1 MLIPLA
7 LFCASA
13 AFVLWR
19 NSQVGV
25 LADLAYP
32 LNTATRIAAG
42 DVPYRDFPLAQ
53 APGEFLMQALLIK
66 AFGPHFGIQIAYAT
80 LLGGLATA
88 LTYVIVL
95 QIIRGALASPRAVA
109 AILAFPLV
117 PLGIYAVYPHPFY
130 DADACLAVL
139 IAIVAILVARDRPTP
154 ATWLVAGGLIAVPI
168 FIKQNIG
175 GAFLVLSVA
184 ALAAEALAR
193 VSARQGFHWCV
204 AGIVVTLGVEILAL
218 QLFVGVDHYLRWAWT
233 FALAGRGVSLARFR
247 EFADPLIVWPA
258 ALIVLLAVVSP
269 FLQPRFRTPLFLA
282 GLGAWLVSMVL
293 APTAFFAVPRL
304 FPPLLIAASVL
315 ALARA
320 WRDGPNF
327 AALLPLVVAGTTL
340 GTLQS
345 LGLNGSA
352 FGIFPMLMIAIGS
365 LVHDLAWLIDRPQRI
380 APLTGIVLALVLTVA
395 GSAYTLENFRIRFV
409 DVNASGPV
417 MRSAFPSLTG
427 LSARG
432 PYLPDLDAIL
442 FWIRDNIPADE
453 PFVFLPG
460 EDPAYYALG
469 RRPPLP
475 SVYFYDVATPYS
487 PAEIARFADDARL
500 RWVFVKDRLQLIEE
514 PPLEQELVAALT
526 EHATLVARVGAY
538 RIYRR

>member
-1 MLIPLA
+1 MVLCARRKRIRSRKRPAAHSGSPRRRAAGRRRSRALSLWGHVRNARCAPSPLPLRRQAAFREAPARPRQDPPHRARHFRAPACGATLRPHHVRRAPLEDASPRARPPRGQAIAHRSLRASRHVSSRVAGRTAAAARSPLLIPVA

-42 DVPYRDFPLAQ
+42 DLPYRDFPLAQ
-53 APGEFLMQALLIK
+53 APGEFLIQALLIK
-66 AFGPHFGIQIAYAT
+66 ASGPHFAIHIAYAT
-80 LLGGLATA
+80 PLGGLATA

-247 EFADPLIVWPA
+247 EFADPPIVWPA
-258 ALIVLLAVVSP
+258 ALIVLLAFVSP

-327 AALLPLVVAGTTL
+327 AALLPLVVARTTL

-365 LVHDLAWLIDRPQRI
+365 LVHDLARLIDRP
-380 APLTGIVLALVLTVA
+380 
-395 GSAYTLENFRIRFV
+395 
-409 DVNASGPV
+409 
-417 MRSAFPSLTG
+417 
-427 LSARG
+427 
-432 PYLPDLDAIL
+432 
-442 FWIRDNIPADE
+442 
-453 PFVFLPG
+453 
-460 EDPAYYALG
+460 
-469 RRPPLP
+469 
-475 SVYFYDVATPYS
+475 
-487 PAEIARFADDARL
+487 
-500 RWVFVKDRLQLIEE
+500 
-514 PPLEQELVAALT
+514 
-526 EHATLVARVGAY
+526 H
-538 RIYRR
+538 

>member
-1 MLIPLA
+1 LLIPLA

-53 APGEFLMQALLIK
+53 APGEFLIQALLIK

-432 PYLPDLDAIL
+432 PYLADLDAIL

>member
-53 APGEFLMQALLIK
+53 APGEFLIQALLIK

-432 PYLPDLDAIL
+432 PYLADLDAIL

>member
-1 MLIPLA
+1 LA

-109 AILAFPLV
+109 AILAAPLV

-139 IAIVAILVARDRPTP
+139 IAIVAILAARDRPTP

-168 FIKQNIG
+168 LIKQNIG

-193 VSARQGFHWCV
+193 VSARQGFRWCV

-218 QLFVGVDHYLRWAWT
+218 QLFIGVDHYLQWAWT

-258 ALIVLLAVVSP
+258 ALIVLLAFVSQ
-269 FLQPRFRTPLFLA
+269 FLQPRFRTPLFVA
-282 GLGAWLVSMVL
+282 GLGAWLVSMAL

-320 WRDGPNF
+320 WRHGPSF

-340 GTLQS
+340 GTIQS
-345 LGLNGSA
+345 LGLNGSV
-352 FGIFPMLMIAIGS
+352 FGIFPMLVIAIGS
-365 LVHDLAWLIDRPQRI
+365 LVRDLAWLIDRPQRI
-380 APLTGIVLALVLTVA
+380 APLTGVVLALVLTVA
-395 GSAYTLENFRIRFV
+395 GSAYTLENFRLRFV

-453 PFVFLPG
+453 PFVLLPG

-500 RWVFVKDRLQLIEE
+500 RWVFVKDRLQLVEE

>member
-1 MLIPLA
+1 MA

-53 APGEFLMQALLIK
+53 APGEFLIQALLIK

-247 EFADPLIVWPA
+247 EFADPLFVWPA
-258 ALIVLLAVVSP
+258 ALIVLLAFVSP

-432 PYLPDLDAIL
+432 PYLADLDAIL